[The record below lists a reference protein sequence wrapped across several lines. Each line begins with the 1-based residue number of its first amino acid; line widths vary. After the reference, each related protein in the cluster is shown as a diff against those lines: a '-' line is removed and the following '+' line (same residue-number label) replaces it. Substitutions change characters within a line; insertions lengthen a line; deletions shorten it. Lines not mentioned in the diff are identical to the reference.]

1 MDAYNSPMSLRF
13 LRWLAPLVLGMLL
26 ALPCH
31 AQTKRDGG
39 VAPADLR
46 AKEETSSG
54 GGRVPIFEF
63 ILVIGGTAMILFI
76 LCMPSRK
83 R

>member
-1 MDAYNSPMSLRF
+1 MSRRL
-13 LRWLAPLVLGMLL
+13 LRWLTPFVLGVVL

-31 AQTKRDGG
+31 AQTKRDGS
-39 VAPADLR
+39 VPPADLR
-46 AKEETSSG
+46 SKEESSSG